1 MMNYLVY
8 PSAVIPISSGIPQ
21 QTECTCEIPSLVL
34 PTNQHVSSADE
45 TSLHW
50 VKIPQEHVLS
60 QESYASAVRMMSVE
74 QTANWIKTL
83 SVGFGWYEAEYYA
96 NEFQFHQITG
106 CFLQWLTDDQL
117 KQLSIRNSYH
127 RAMILWNI
135 RRVFSPPSM
144 FLPGASYNTQCL
156 EVSKSVPSISYM
168 ELHSEGSN
176 SEVMLSTCQS
186 PLAQMQWSV
195 GTSTHIGLA
204 SHASSGSLSS
214 MELSQSEGSQDIKDE
229 HVATSLRSR
238 SLLLKSI
245 LANDKHPEQEQIKNV
260 FKMHGFQ
267 LEKITSGEKAEEF
280 IVTFKSIA
288 KAQKALD
295 QATVIGYDL
304 KPKWPQRPKPTCPLA
319 FIVLSKKLTVRARR
333 QLDSQSL
340 LRCLRMILYMLT
352 K

>member
-1 MMNYLVY
+1 MNYLVY
-8 PSAVIPISSGIPQ
+8 PSPVIPIFSWTPQ
-21 QTECTCEIPSLVL
+21 QTECTSAIPSLVL

-106 CFLQWLTDDQL
+106 RFLQWLTDDQL

-135 RRVFSPPSM
+135 RQVFSPPYI
-144 FLPGASYNTQCL
+144 FRPDASYNTQCL
-156 EVSKSVPSISYM
+156 EVSKSVPSTPYI

-186 PLAQMQWSV
+186 PLAQM
-195 GTSTHIGLA
+195 
-204 SHASSGSLSS
+204 
-214 MELSQSEGSQDIKDE
+214 E
-229 HVATSLRSR
+229 
-238 SLLLKSI
+238 
-245 LANDKHPEQEQIKNV
+245 
-260 FKMHGFQ
+260 
-267 LEKITSGEKAEEF
+267 
-280 IVTFKSIA
+280 
-288 KAQKALD
+288 
-295 QATVIGYDL
+295 
-304 KPKWPQRPKPTCPLA
+304 
-319 FIVLSKKLTVRARR
+319 
-333 QLDSQSL
+333 
-340 LRCLRMILYMLT
+340 
-352 K
+352 